1 MRKIDAH
8 IVILRKRKTI
18 VNNSEMRK
26 RIYKC
31 MTNHPN
37 RSGSPV
43 EGVLEAGID
52 VKEMVW
58 IPFG

>member
-18 VNNSEMRK
+18 ENDSETRK
-26 RIYKC
+26 SSTYEC
-31 MTNHPN
+31 T
-37 RSGSPV
+37 SGSPV

-52 VKEMVW
+52 VKKVVW
-58 IPFG
+58 VPWI